1 MLVLKLSNIFNFA
14 YNFFFFFFFF
24 PFQGHLHLNYSTTK
38 SMSNTHRGN
47 TGVLQPM
54 VIDAEGCTMGSYIM
68 LLSWLQQLYC
78 WSCIMYSIYL
88 SVAVAVPYSPVLRS
102 TGASPRITMRVINQG
117 NEELSLYWVN
127 YSGNTRS
134 YGKVKAGGTW
144 AITTY
149 GTHPWLITN
158 PSGQI
163 VGIFVPYTAAKNTDI
178 IIKWCE
184 VNSAN
189 KLNKYS
195 VGYSECYIDAFF
207 QVMMI
212 LLLSKDWNG

>member
-1 MLVLKLSNIFNFA
+1 M
-14 YNFFFFFFFF
+14 
-24 PFQGHLHLNYSTTK
+24 
-38 SMSNTHRGN
+38 HRGN
-47 TGVLQPM
+47 TGVLQPT
-54 VIDAEGCTMGSYIM
+54 VIDAEGCTNGILHNAFTLVAAAV
-68 LLSWLQQLYC
+68 LLILHNVF
-78 WSCIMYSIYL
+78 CILI
-88 SVAVAVPYSPVLRS
+88 SVAVAVPYKNPVLRS

-127 YSGNTRS
+127 YRGNTRS

-178 IIKWCE
+178 IIK
-184 VNSAN
+184 
-189 KLNKYS
+189 
-195 VGYSECYIDAFF
+195 
-207 QVMMI
+207 
-212 LLLSKDWNG
+212 